1 MWKSIKLM
9 LATCCAALVVGIFGA
24 FAQNGGENSVQG
36 IVKDAAGPIVGATVI
51 TQDGSSGTTT
61 TMDGSFTLSR
71 VKPGDVIVIS
81 FIGYQTQ
88 EIPYVGQTMLD
99 VTLQE
104 EATALN
110 TVVVTAMGIK
120 REEKA
125 LSYNVQ
131 QVKSDEITT
140 VKDANFMNSMV
151 GKVAGVTINSS
162 AVGAG
167 GSARVVMRGTKS
179 LTKSNNA
186 LYVIDGIPMF
196 NTSTGASDISVL
208 SDQPGSDAV
217 ADLNPEDIESI
228 NMLTGPSAAA
238 LYGSDAASGV
248 VLINTKRGTKDKTTV
263 TYSNNTTF
271 SLPYMMPKFQNS
283 YVNAAGAL
291 ESWGARQHSS
301 YNPEDFFNTGTN
313 VINSVVFTTG
323 TSRNQTY
330 VSASTTNTSGL
341 LPNTKYERYNFTFRN
356 TSSFLKD
363 KLTLDLGGS
372 YIIQNDRNL
381 TAQGQYY
388 NPLTSLYLFPRGD
401 NFDEV
406 RNFERYKAAREV
418 YEQYWPYTTAGI
430 GLQNPYWVAY
440 RMVRENNKKRYMYN
454 ATLKYQ
460 ITDWMD
466 ISGRAKVDNTTNRY
480 TFKKYATTDAI
491 WASENG
497 GYQDEQSTYQSFY
510 GDVMLNI
517 NKTWNDWSLSANIG
531 GSIND
536 QRYQMIGHAGNLRDA
551 NLFAVHNLDYTTK
564 YKPKQAG
571 WHDQVQSVFAN
582 VEVGWRSM
590 LYLTVTGRND
600 WDSRLA
606 GSKESSFFY
615 PSVGLSAVVSNMFDA
630 PRWLSFLKVRGSY
643 AEVGSAFDRF
653 LTRSSYP
660 FNEESKNWETLA
672 RYPVYELKPEK
683 TKSWE
688 VGVNAKFLN
697 KISFDFTYYRSHT
710 TNQTFNVPL
719 SASSGYDYVPI
730 QSGDIQNQGIEMGIG
745 YNNKWGDFTFST
757 NYNFTW
763 NQNKVIRLGG
773 GVVNPATGEVVE
785 METWEQGNFGN
796 LDARVI
802 LKEGGSMGDVYAAHV
817 LATDSNG
824 NIKVDP
830 QTGAISMM
838 AKDVKLGSILPD
850 FNMGW
855 SNNFDYKG
863 INLGVT
869 FSARIGGIALS
880 STESFL
886 DQYGVSER
894 SGRARDNGGV
904 PVNYGKVDAKTYYQ
918 GIAGYGAY
926 YAYSATNVRLQELS
940 LGYTLPAKW
949 FRDKVRMT
957 VSFVGRNLWMIYCK
971 APFDPE
977 VTASTTNNYYQS
989 YDYFMLPST
998 RNLGFSV
1005 KLQF

>member
-1 MWKSIKLM
+1 MWKSIELM

-110 TVVVTAMGIK
+110 AVVVTAMGIK

-683 TKSWE
+683 TKSWVRAE
-688 VGVNAKFLN
+688 AREDQVVGGRCERQVPQQ
-697 KISFDFTYYRSHT
+697 DF
-710 TNQTFNVPL
+710 
-719 SASSGYDYVPI
+719 
-730 QSGDIQNQGIEMGIG
+730 
-745 YNNKWGDFTFST
+745 
-757 NYNFTW
+757 
-763 NQNKVIRLGG
+763 
-773 GVVNPATGEVVE
+773 
-785 METWEQGNFGN
+785 
-796 LDARVI
+796 
-802 LKEGGSMGDVYAAHV
+802 
-817 LATDSNG
+817 
-824 NIKVDP
+824 
-830 QTGAISMM
+830 
-838 AKDVKLGSILPD
+838 
-850 FNMGW
+850 
-855 SNNFDYKG
+855 
-863 INLGVT
+863 
-869 FSARIGGIALS
+869 
-880 STESFL
+880 
-886 DQYGVSER
+886 
-894 SGRARDNGGV
+894 
-904 PVNYGKVDAKTYYQ
+904 
-918 GIAGYGAY
+918 
-926 YAYSATNVRLQELS
+926 VRLHL
-940 LGYTLPAKW
+940 LPFAHHQPDLQ
-949 FRDKVRMT
+949 RAA
-957 VSFVGRNLWMIYCK
+957 VGIVGLRLR
-971 APFDPE
+971 AHPE
-977 VTASTTNNYYQS
+977 
-989 YDYFMLPST
+989 
-998 RNLGFSV
+998 R
-1005 KLQF
+1005 